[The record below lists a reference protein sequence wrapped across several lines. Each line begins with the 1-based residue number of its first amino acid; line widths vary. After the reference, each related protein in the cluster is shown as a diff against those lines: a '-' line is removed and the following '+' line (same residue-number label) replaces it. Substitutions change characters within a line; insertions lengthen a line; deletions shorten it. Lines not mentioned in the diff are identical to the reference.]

1 MSFFRPLSS
10 FVSVALV
17 AASLWVA
24 PARADDVSDA
34 QALIKDMMANAV
46 NDFGG
51 KTLANDQLEQ
61 IVIGYFG
68 KYASVPL
75 SSRDILGRYWARA
88 TDDERTEF
96 QSLMVEYAIDSWSKQ
111 LNGLPPN
118 QDLIFTASEST
129 PEGRIIL
136 HSLITNT
143 DTTPVDW
150 QVAHAEDG
158 RLVITDVSI
167 EGASIVETMK
177 ADFTTIIRANGGKIS
192 ALLEALRKK
201 IADYKAAGI

>member
-17 AASLWVA
+17 SASLWVA
-24 PARADDVSDA
+24 PARADDVADA
-34 QALIKDMMANAV
+34 QSLVKDMMASAV

-51 KTLANDQLEQ
+51 KTLPNDQLEQ

-88 TDDERTEF
+88 TDDERIEF
-96 QSLMVEYAIDSWSKQ
+96 QSLMVEYAINSWSKQ
-111 LNGLPPN
+111 LNDLSPN
-118 QDLIFTASEST
+118 QDVTFTTSETT
-129 PEGRIIL
+129 PEGRIVL
-136 HSLITNT
+136 HSLIINS

-158 RLVITDVSI
+158 HLVITDVSI

-177 ADFTTIIRANGGKIS
+177 ADFTTIIRANHGKI
-192 ALLEALRKK
+192 APLLEALRKK
-201 IADYKAAGI
+201 IADYKASGV